1 MKYDLLGKA
10 VRRFRLPVVDFT
22 NAPVIIVPVQQGDV
36 NSRFFEIALYDDRGD
51 IDLSAYTRAIINGV
65 TPSQITLTSD
75 KCEIK
80 EDGSAVV
87 VNFGGGFATSPGKIT
102 CQVMFTNSE
111 ENVALT
117 TQSFYVIVSES
128 QFDKIV
134 MENEENCNEL
144 LSLIEEVEG
153 VERQIE
159 NAEEQ
164 RVVAENQRK
173 AAELVRKENE
183 ENRINAELARNEFE
197 QERTSK
203 ENERNAQELVRI
215 ENENKRAQNELE
227 RANAEEARADA
238 EVARVEAEIKRENDF
253 VAAKENVNAVVA
265 DIAQKLENGEFVGEK
280 GETGNSAFE
289 IAVENGFE
297 RSETEW
303 LESLHGND
311 GVSISEINT
320 GKFEIVGKNTVT
332 PITVIKTDGSSHTFK
347 VEARNGEG
355 ANNIEANVELLW
367 EGEKGEEEF
376 YRFVQEGEFSED
388 GVALGNNNYLRHLWK
403 ILDDVHFSKG
413 DILNIE
419 GYYQFFNYSG
429 IMFAKQKI
437 IMQFKCMWEEEASL
451 NYLFEDVEN
460 LKDIFTEEELNK
472 TISLYYFGIY
482 GIQEQPILQQLDYID
497 YGGYGGG
504 VWYPHSTI
512 TNSYILGGEIMCSN
526 LKNLKDAI
534 DKLQELNIDNE
545 IINEFYTQYQNV
557 DGFNFAFNRYIG
569 KNTNINN
576 KPEKTRVWWKYG
588 NEDKYQNRSALINIM
603 FGQNNSSYSS
613 SHTYQLG
620 LYYQF
625 PEISTNANLPL
636 TLTKVSVIRAGV

>member
-80 EDGSAVV
+80 EDGSAVI

-164 RVVAENQRK
+164 RVDSENQRK
-173 AAELVRKENE
+173 AAELVRQENE

-203 ENERNAQELVRI
+203 ENERNAQEQVRI
-215 ENENKRAQNELE
+215 ENENKRAQNEVE
-227 RANAEEARADA
+227 RANAEEARANA

-253 VAAKENVNAVVA
+253 VAAKENVNAVAA
-265 DIAQKLENGEFVGEK
+265 DIAQKMENGEFIGEK
-280 GETGNSAFE
+280 G
-289 IAVENGFE
+289 
-297 RSETEW
+297 
-303 LESLHGND
+303 ND
-311 GVSISEINT
+311 GISISNIT
-320 GKFEIVGKNTVT
+320 SGRYEIVGKNTVT
-332 PITVIKTDGSSHTFK
+332 PITITKTDGSSYTFQ

-355 ANNIEANVELLW
+355 ANNVDPNVELLW
-367 EGEKGEEEF
+367 EGEKSEEEF

-388 GVALGNNNYLRHLWK
+388 GVALGEHNYLRHLWK

-482 GIQEQPILQQLDYID
+482 GIQEQPILQQLDNID

-504 VWYPHSTI
+504 AWYPHSTI

-636 TLTKVSVIRAGV
+636 TLTKVSVIRAGVWYENCVFVAH

>member
-80 EDGSAVV
+80 EDGSAVI

-164 RVVAENQRK
+164 RVDSENQRK
-173 AAELVRKENE
+173 AAELVRQENE

-203 ENERNAQELVRI
+203 ENERNAQEQVRI
-215 ENENKRAQNELE
+215 ENENKRAQNEVE
-227 RANAEEARADA
+227 RANAEEARANA

-253 VAAKENVNAVVA
+253 VAAKENVNAVAA
-265 DIAQKLENGEFVGEK
+265 DIAQKMENGEFIGEK
-280 GETGNSAFE
+280 G
-289 IAVENGFE
+289 
-297 RSETEW
+297 
-303 LESLHGND
+303 ND
-311 GVSISEINT
+311 GISISNIT
-320 GKFEIVGKNTVT
+320 SGRYEIVGKNTVT
-332 PITVIKTDGSSHTFK
+332 PITITKTDGSSYTFQ

-355 ANNIEANVELLW
+355 ANNVDPNVELLW
-367 EGEKGEEEF
+367 EGEKSEEEF

-388 GVALGNNNYLRHLWK
+388 GVALGEHNYLRHLWK

-482 GIQEQPILQQLDYID
+482 GIQEQPILQQLDNID

-504 VWYPHSTI
+504 AWYPHSTI